1 MTFIKMKPCLY
12 FSFRTILLMVLFSQ
26 YLDKAWIP
34 IPTFTKGR
42 RLIRF
47 RVFALFPVLLTILI
61 MWAIC
66 GICTLADV
74 QDPSIR
80 LDGDKAEIFR
90 KSKWFRFPYP
100 CMILD
105 RLKPTRITFY
115 PIHISQFSGVCPQC
129 QLRECLG

>member
-1 MTFIKMKPCLY
+1 
-12 FSFRTILLMVLFSQ
+12 MVLFSQ

-34 IPTFTKGR
+34 IPTFSKG
-42 RLIRF
+42 LIRF

-66 GICTLADV
+66 GICTLADI

-80 LDGDKAEIFR
+80 VDGDKAEIFR

-100 CMILD
+100 CMYEYKT
-105 RLKPTRITFY
+105 RLK
-115 PIHISQFSGVCPQC
+115 SKNS
-129 QLRECLG
+129 

>member
-1 MTFIKMKPCLY
+1 
-12 FSFRTILLMVLFSQ
+12 MVLFSQ

-34 IPTFTKGR
+34 IPSFSKGKR
-42 RLIRF
+42 MIRF

-66 GICTLADV
+66 GICTLADI

-80 LDGDKAEIFR
+80 VDGDKAQIFR

-100 CMILD
+100 CTISYC
-105 RLKPTRITFY
+105 TVGSSFY
-115 PIHISQFSGVCPQC
+115 PIFYSSVGSSHSVS
-129 QLRECLG
+129 

>member
-1 MTFIKMKPCLY
+1 MI
-12 FSFRTILLMVLFSQ
+12 LFSQ

-34 IPTFTKGR
+34 IPTFSKG
-42 RLIRF
+42 LIRF

-66 GICTLADV
+66 GICTLADI

-80 LDGDKAEIFR
+80 VDGDKAEIFR

-100 CMILD
+100 CMIIKRD
-105 RLKPTRITFY
+105 KNQQIVNTSTI
-115 PIHISQFSGVCPQC
+115 
-129 QLRECLG
+129 